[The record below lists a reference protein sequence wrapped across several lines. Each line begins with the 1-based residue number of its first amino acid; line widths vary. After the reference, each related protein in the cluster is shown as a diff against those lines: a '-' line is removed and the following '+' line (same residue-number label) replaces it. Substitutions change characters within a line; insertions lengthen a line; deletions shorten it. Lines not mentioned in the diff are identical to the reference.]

1 MVNDQWLLLIC
12 SKKKVMSMVDPV
24 LEKHVASSY
33 FKFAIFEFYS
43 RNYSLPKKRHGLK
56 ILEIWPFSW
65 MIHYHRDGDIPDLK
79 LAWQGG

>member
-1 MVNDQWLLLIC
+1 
-12 SKKKVMSMVDPV
+12 MSMVDPV